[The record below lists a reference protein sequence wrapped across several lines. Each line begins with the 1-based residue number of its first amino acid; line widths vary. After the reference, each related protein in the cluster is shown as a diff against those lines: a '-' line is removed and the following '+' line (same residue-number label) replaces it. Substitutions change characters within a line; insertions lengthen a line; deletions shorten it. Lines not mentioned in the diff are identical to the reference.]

1 MIETNDSLEELYLHW
16 NLIKGSGGAEIF
28 KALIPNKNIKVL
40 DLSYNLLGCGGSN
53 LTPVLK

>member
-28 KALIPNKNIKVL
+28 KALITNKNMKVL
-40 DLSYNLLGCGGSN
+40 DMSYNLLGCGG
-53 LTPVLK
+53 